1 MLSTLP
7 RTTTTSFFKLTR
19 PRQIFASSTRLA
31 LATPTTSTTTT
42 TTRQRL
48 VRFSTSPLSKMP
60 FPTSNVNFEFSDSMG
75 QVNPLLSDVLTS
87 LLERNQKFAS
97 DLDRDHRE
105 LLKTLSK
112 GQKPSVCWIG
122 CSDSRVPEGSVCQTY
137 PGEIFTIRNVANQ
150 WNEKDDSAAAALT
163 FAIEALGVEDGELSI

>member
-1 MLSTLP
+1 
-7 RTTTTSFFKLTR
+7 
-19 PRQIFASSTRLA
+19 
-31 LATPTTSTTTT
+31 
-42 TTRQRL
+42 
-48 VRFSTSPLSKMP
+48 MP
-60 FPTSNVNFEFSDSMG
+60 FPTSDVNFDFSDSMG
-75 QVNPLLSDVLTS
+75 EVNPLLSDVLTS

-112 GQKPSVCWIG
+112 GQKPTVCWIG

-163 FAIEALGVEDGELSI
+163 FAIEALGVEDGELRKGPGNLTQDNHH